1 MLLVENQDFS
11 ALIDCKP
18 FSSACKKQTR
28 SAWKSNQKKKKR
40 KSENDDYKTGNLL
53 DYLYHWKHNKLID
66 IELLRQT
73 SRIIPQKINV
83 TLTLHQC
90 LLSLKSSQKLL

>member
-1 MLLVENQDFS
+1 MKVLS
-11 ALIDCKP
+11 KKP
-18 FSSACKKQTR
+18 
-28 SAWKSNQKKKKR
+28 R

-53 DYLYHWKHNKLID
+53 DLLYHRKHNKLID

-83 TLTLHQC
+83 TLTWHQC
-90 LLSLKSSQKLL
+90 LLSLKSSRKLL